1 MEEGEVLELPENIF
15 ILDETQY
22 SAIIEKVDA
31 VNNNLVALDNRVQHL
46 TSFLAFLC
54 IFSAYGIL
62 CRIRRKGVGR

>member
-1 MEEGEVLELPENIF
+1 MEDVVVLELSDNTF

-31 VNNNLVALDNRVQHL
+31 VNNSLVALNNRVQHL